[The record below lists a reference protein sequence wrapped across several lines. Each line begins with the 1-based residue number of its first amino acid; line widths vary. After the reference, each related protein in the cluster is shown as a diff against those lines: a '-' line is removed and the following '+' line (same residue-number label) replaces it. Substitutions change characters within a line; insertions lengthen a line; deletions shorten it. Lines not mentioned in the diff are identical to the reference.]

1 MHEMLHLLPHD
12 KDSESGSYTDSGR
25 GPSEEGDN
33 SLDRPNLLPPVKG
46 NTSLYSNSVF
56 FTRLNIPSNL

>member
-33 SLDRPNLLPPVKG
+33 SLDRHNANQPPVKG
-46 NTSLYSNSVF
+46 NLFAIVV
-56 FTRLNIPSNL
+56 